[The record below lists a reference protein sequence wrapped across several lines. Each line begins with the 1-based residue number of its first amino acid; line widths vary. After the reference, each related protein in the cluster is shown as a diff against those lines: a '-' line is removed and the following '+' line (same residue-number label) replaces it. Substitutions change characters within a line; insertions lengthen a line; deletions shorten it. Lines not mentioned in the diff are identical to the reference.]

1 MYQILCVHQNSHY
14 DIQPEQ
20 GLHSLTALPSSTQP
34 STFLGNGKEMPLIQA
49 VLDCVERHKFIYVC
63 TYALQMIMVGVKPAV

>member
-34 STFLGNGKEMPLIQA
+34 STFLGNGKECL
-49 VLDCVERHKFIYVC
+49 
-63 TYALQMIMVGVKPAV
+63 